1 MQVYKILK
9 LLDLTGKTI
18 PCDMQDQLSQTYF
31 SESKQVPIAIG
42 DMDIEH
48 LIRAFNKMYGSKE
61 AIDKFVNKNRLN
73 VEILCENRFA
83 KIQK

>member
-31 SESKQVPIAIG
+31 SESKQQPIAIG
-42 DMDIEH
+42 DMDIVH
-48 LIRAFNKMYGSKE
+48 LIRAFNKMLYRE
-61 AIDKFVNKNRLN
+61 YYDLLHFD
-73 VEILCENRFA
+73 
-83 KIQK
+83 

>member
-31 SESKQVPIAIG
+31 SESKQEPIAIG
-42 DMDIEH
+42 DMDIVH
-48 LIRAFNKMYGSKE
+48 LIRAFNKMYGKKE
-61 AIDKFVNKNRLN
+61 AIDKLVFDY
-73 VEILCENRFA
+73 
-83 KIQK
+83 IQKQKGNNGSSRS

>member
-42 DMDIEH
+42 DMDIVLS
-48 LIRAFNKMYGSKE
+48 LIHISEPTRPY
-61 AIDKFVNKNRLN
+61 
-73 VEILCENRFA
+73 
-83 KIQK
+83 